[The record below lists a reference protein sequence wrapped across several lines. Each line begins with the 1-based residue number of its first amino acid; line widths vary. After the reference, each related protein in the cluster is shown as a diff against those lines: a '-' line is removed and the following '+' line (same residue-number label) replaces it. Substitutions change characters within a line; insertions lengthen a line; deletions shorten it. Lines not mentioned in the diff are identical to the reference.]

1 MPKMPR
7 TLCAWSLSRTTVII
21 SEWLYNWCS
30 TTIRYRTAA
39 QYTTVHNL
47 TYPGLPV
54 EHPQL
59 GLEAGGRCHLP
70 GRAKAGIH
78 CSVMSGSRIQ
88 HHDGKLVCY
97 EILYN
102 SRNLLS
108 YNNLYKYFSI
118 LKSPDMAAWQNDYL
132 QGTGCE
138 MYTETLSPS
147 FSGMTFSQASE

>member
-1 MPKMPR
+1 
-7 TLCAWSLSRTTVII
+7 
-21 SEWLYNWCS
+21 
-30 TTIRYRTAA
+30 
-39 QYTTVHNL
+39 
-47 TYPGLPV
+47 
-54 EHPQL
+54 
-59 GLEAGGRCHLP
+59 
-70 GRAKAGIH
+70 
-78 CSVMSGSRIQ
+78 MSGSGIQ

-138 MYTETLSPS
+138 IYTETLSPS